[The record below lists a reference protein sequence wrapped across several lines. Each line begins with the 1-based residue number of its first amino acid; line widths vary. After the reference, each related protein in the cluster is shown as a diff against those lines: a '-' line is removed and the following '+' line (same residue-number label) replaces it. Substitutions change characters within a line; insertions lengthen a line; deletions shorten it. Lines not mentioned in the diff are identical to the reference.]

1 VKERKDD
8 IGENSRMG
16 VSDHFTIK
24 AALRP
29 KWGRPEAFAR
39 QSFFEME
46 TAPRSWSAVNPKP
59 SDG

>member
-1 VKERKDD
+1 
-8 IGENSRMG
+8 MG